1 MDEIAAL
8 EDAGAARHRS
18 RQTAK
23 TTFKAMNRNFVIKF
37 PRGKGVIAYVYE
49 DLCMGC
55 IHCADNCP
63 ENIRPDHED
72 AIVMV
77 DQTAYLPELR
87 FETRKAR
94 IVEET
99 CIGCAKCAVI
109 CPVEAIVMVPRPGW
123 EVVDNAPAAVQ
134 SEEGTG

>member
-1 MDEIAAL
+1 MAEIEAL
-8 EDAGAARHRS
+8 TDARAARHHS

-23 TTFKAMNRNFVIKF
+23 TAFKAMNRNFVIKY
-37 PRGKGVIAYVYE
+37 PRGKGVIAYVY
-49 DLCMGC
+49 DDICMGC
-55 IHCADNCP
+55 IHCSDNCP

-77 DQTAYLPELR
+77 DQTSYLPELR

-94 IVEET
+94 IVVET

-109 CPVEAIVMVPRPGW
+109 CPVEAIVMMPRPDW
-123 EVVDNAPAAVQ
+123 EVVDNTPAVLGPGDG
-134 SEEGTG
+134 EG